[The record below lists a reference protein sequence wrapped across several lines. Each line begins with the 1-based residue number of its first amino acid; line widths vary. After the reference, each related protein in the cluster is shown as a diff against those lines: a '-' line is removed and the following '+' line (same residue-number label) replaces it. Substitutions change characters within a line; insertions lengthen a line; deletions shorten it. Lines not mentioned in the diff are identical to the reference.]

1 MVEPEQVLCRDRRAG
16 EAAASPC
23 SRFGAWRRATSWQEC
38 MGSRLTPR
46 PSFLRLKRCPLHGPG
61 REGPLT
67 KRGCVSAWLLGLT
80 AACSSSSIASWCFV
94 PPSSGTNEQ
103 CQQSTPVAIQ
113 TELGLGDGTT
123 CPAVGNMPHRQP
135 VRMLSARAKRPFAT
149 TRSRQSPPSRPT
161 VRRTRPAPHG
171 SRRFPDSRVTPRIS
185 PGWVR
190 RQLQHIGLVPDI
202 DVRLPGSPDALRW
215 GGRAR

>member
-123 CPAVGNMPHRQP
+123 CPSTESSWQSGTCPTANLYGCC
-135 VRMLSARAKRPFAT
+135 RPG
-149 TRSRQSPPSRPT
+149 RKGPLLLRG
-161 VRRTRPAPHG
+161 HG
-171 SRRFPDSRVTPRIS
+171 SHLHRDRLSDEHARRHMAAD
-185 PGWVR
+185 
-190 RQLQHIGLVPDI
+190 
-202 DVRLPGSPDALRW
+202 GSLTHE
-215 GGRAR
+215 